1 MGDPIFWTKPSLI
14 LFPQTFC
21 HVIVLGFYGTFYLDR
36 FRIMNL
42 IINQDILF
50 LKFYKIVI
58 QSKETETN
66 SIVGREED
74 G

>member
-1 MGDPIFWTKPSLI
+1 
-14 LFPQTFC
+14 
-21 HVIVLGFYGTFYLDR
+21 
-36 FRIMNL
+36 MNL